1 MSGLVLGKLA
11 LRGRVVCSPMEGV
24 SDVGF
29 RALAWQGGAAFT
41 FTEMIRARGLVKN
54 NKSTFDL
61 VDTWDDA
68 VPTGLQLMVVN
79 ERELLGALQRIEEL
93 AFTTTPRFQNIRL
106 IDLNFGC
113 PSPDVVQIG
122 AGPALLKRRAKLAAI
137 FTTLRAFQRQTKL
150 PIDAVGC
157 KIRLGL
163 NQQEAEHKVFL
174 PVVELASEHLD
185 YIVVHGRHAK
195 QRSRDQPDWTAIAEA
210 KAAASIPVLG
220 NGDVFTG
227 ADAKRMFEATGVDGI
242 MVARAA
248 IRNPWIFDEL
258 EGRVDVARIT
268 PEKVAAAEASWHVVA
283 ARHGTKDKYR
293 EFHLENFRRLRDA
306 AAGKGVSAVV
316 PKNAHID

>member
-1 MSGLVLGKLA
+1 VSGLVIGKLA

-29 RALAWQGGAAFT
+29 RALAWQGGAALT
-41 FTEMIRARGLVKN
+41 FTEMIRARGIVKN
-54 NKSTFDL
+54 NKSTLDL
-61 VDTWDDA
+61 IDTIDES

-79 ERELLGALQRIEEL
+79 ERELLGALRRIEEL
-93 AFTTTPRFQNIRL
+93 AFTTTPRFQNIRVV
-106 IDLNFGC
+106 DLNFGC

-137 FTTLRAFQRQTKL
+137 FTALRAFQRETKL
-150 PIDAVGC
+150 PIAAVGC

-174 PVVELASEHLD
+174 PVVELAGEHLD

-195 QRSRDQPDWTAIAEA
+195 QRSRDKPDWHAIKEA
-210 KAAASIPVLG
+210 KARARIPMLG
-220 NGDVFTG
+220 NGDVFSG
-227 ADAKRMFEATGVDGI
+227 KDAKRMFEETGVDGI

-258 EGRVDVARIT
+258 EGRVEHARFSV
-268 PEKVAAAEASWHVVA
+268 EQVGAAEAAWHALA
-283 ARHGTKDKYR
+283 ARIGTKDKYR
-293 EFHLENFRRLRDA
+293 EFHLENFRRLKDA
-306 AAGKGVSAVV
+306 AAGKSVAAVV